1 MQTKKIGQ
9 IIAEERQRRSITLL
23 QMSQL
28 TKIKPKY
35 LQYLEANQFA
45 QLPSGTFV
53 KGFIKT
59 YARILNLDQ
68 KPLLALLRRDYQENT
83 SGQLLPREFITPMVK
98 KTRFW
103 KPVTLVVVIIA
114 TIFFTLLGYVGWQWH
129 NLNKPP
135 TLEVYTPQENE
146 FVSSQIVVT
155 GVTDSEAILAV
166 NAQPVALQP
175 DGSFRTEVYLP
186 KEGIAT
192 LTVEAIDQRGKA
204 NLKQITVYVKF

>member
-53 KGFIKT
+53 KGFIKA

-103 KPVTLVVVIIA
+103 KPITLVVVIIA

>member
-53 KGFIKT
+53 KGFIKA
-59 YARILNLDQ
+59 YARILNLDP

-155 GVTDSEAILAV
+155 GMTDSEAILAV